1 MMEKRPLSL
10 TIIMWFLIVTSLFG
24 LYSVLTIRSNEVA
37 MKMIEQMGVPI
48 MYQQVWGILGA
59 VVSLIVAYGIY
70 RGQPWSR
77 VLYVLWGI
85 LGLVVG
91 YFISPMPLVLGLS
104 LIFLIVI
111 SAFLFGDKA
120 NGWFAARGFA
130 LTREQG

>member
-1 MMEKRPLSL
+1 
-10 TIIMWFLIVTSLFG
+10 
-24 LYSVLTIRSNEVA
+24 
-37 MKMIEQMGVPI
+37 MKMIEKMGVPI
-48 MYQQVWGILGA
+48 MYQQIWGILGT

-77 VLYVLWGI
+77 VLYVTWGI

-130 LTREQG
+130 LSREQG